1 MKKTIRLTESELVEL
16 VKEIISEN
24 DMNEQIGPILKT
36 IGSKVGKFISPS
48 VKSVRASSLYPNNA
62 PESIKQLLGKFGKV
76 KMNDYVRNMLKSVD
90 NEVAILAN
98 DFKRMQSFKKPPT
111 FKSNDGKI
119 HDWFNYVGT
128 QIQAAQK
135 SLSIPKGQ
143 PFDFGDAYFQIKN
156 IDHYITQLMNVKQ
169 VSPQGMT
176 ILKAMK
182 QNADDAIKNLE
193 AALSKV
199 ATY

>member
-1 MKKTIRLTESELVEL
+1 MRKKVILTESELVEL

-24 DMNEQIGPILKT
+24 DVNEQIGPLLRN
-36 IGSKVGKFISPS
+36 ISTKASRYFSPA
-48 VKSVRASSLYPNNA
+48 VKSAKVRGVIPDRA
-62 PESIKQLLGKFGKV
+62 PESIKQLLGKFGTV
-76 KMNDYVRNMLKSVD
+76 KMNDYVRNILKPVD

-98 DFKRMQSFKKPPT
+98 DFKRMQPFKKTPT
-111 FKSNDGKI
+111 FKSPDGKI

-156 IDHYITQLMNVKQ
+156 IDHYITSLMRVKQ

-182 QNADDAIKNLE
+182 QNVDDAIKNIE